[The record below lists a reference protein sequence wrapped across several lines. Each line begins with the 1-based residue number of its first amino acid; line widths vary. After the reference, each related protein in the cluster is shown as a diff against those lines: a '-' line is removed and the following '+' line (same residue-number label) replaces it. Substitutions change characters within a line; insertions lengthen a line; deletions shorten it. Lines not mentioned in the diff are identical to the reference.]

1 MAPAGE
7 GARQGREWERVRREG
22 PRRGRGPRAAA
33 PAVAPLAASFRW
45 RKTLRLS
52 VWQIVFLPPPTPRR
66 LPRPVKE
73 AKADFDCSAVAGP
86 TPGLGAPGSRGTEA
100 ARALRSCFAKCVS
113 EIVEG
118 HPERVKGCL
127 FVLFCFAPPAG
138 PIWEQRWKGSGSGLW
153 RARRA
158 ARDFG
163 TNQDPLN

>member
-7 GARQGREWERVRREG
+7 GARQGREWERARREG

-33 PAVAPLAASFRW
+33 PAAAPLAASFRW
-45 RKTLRLS
+45 RKTLRLG
-52 VWQIVFLPPPTPRR
+52 VWQIVFRTPHHHHHHRR

-100 ARALRSCFAKCVS
+100 PRALQSCFAKCVS
-113 EIVEG
+113 EG
-118 HPERVKGCL
+118 HPEGVKGCL
-127 FVLFCFAPPAG
+127 FVLFFCLPPAG

-153 RARRA
+153 RALRA